1 MTAAPVPFIV
11 TLVCAL
17 TYSFEIVFGLAGT
30 ILMLAVLTLFYSAKT
45 LVVYSVLPQILVGII
60 GLARSPRTVRIGFLG
75 GMLAFATLGGG
86 IGFFLFYRVP
96 VHVFR
101 YLLATII
108 TLAGLHLVT
117 GPRRLRLHAAGGR
130 VLDTLAGMSQA
141 LFGISGPIAITRL
154 LGTFSDK
161 TTVRNYALAFF
172 LALNILRATGYLLAH
187 TITPQ
192 IGRLMLDSGPF
203 VAVALWFSNHLHF
216 RVNETLFR
224 RVVAWIIL
232 ASGLSMFFH

>member
-1 MTAAPVPFIV
+1 MTTASAAIILTV
-11 TLVCAL
+11 VCML

-30 ILMLAVLTLFYSAKT
+30 IMMFAILTLLYSAKT
-45 LVVYSVLPQILVGII
+45 LVVYSVLPQILVGTI

-75 GMLAFATLGGG
+75 GMLAFAALGGG
-86 IGFFLFYRVP
+86 IGFFLFYHVP
-96 VHVFR
+96 AHIFHS
-101 YLLATII
+101 LLATLI

-117 GPRRLRLHAAGGR
+117 GPRHLRLHAAGGR
-130 VLDTLAGMSQA
+130 ALDALAGMSQA
-141 LFGISGPIAITRL
+141 LFGISGPIAMTRL

-172 LALNILRATGYLLAH
+172 LALNVLRAAGYLLAH

-192 IGRLMLDSGPF
+192 IGHLMLDSGPF

-216 RVNETLFR
+216 RVNETMFR
-224 RVVAWIIL
+224 RVVAWIIF